1 VAREKDEGTLLGD
14 ATAGAGAPVRRRIGR
29 RLAFVCASAALLLG
43 ALAFVLLAPIERA
56 TLERVASEQIGLL
69 AEAVA
74 ATYQVGATSE
84 RRAGEAGRD
93 GHIGQLGAD
102 GQVREEREERARD
115 DDHAHRAAE
124 ILEQLRH
131 AESVAWIDVLDHRG
145 FVKQSTDP
153 AHVGRSRPV
162 PRRMRDASLVDDE
175 LVVSYA
181 MPFTN
186 TCTSCHDRKQ
196 DPVGVVQ
203 VAVSREVA
211 FGSLQRFHLFY
222 AGAVFLTFGV
232 LVGLIVLA
240 TNRMVARPAFRL
252 ARLMKRAEQ
261 GDFLVRAR
269 VEGDDELGALAM
281 AFNSMLR
288 AITTLKATEIE
299 RDAALKSAEA
309 ELTMKSQL
317 QDVAERLQQSN
328 AAMQRR
334 VQAQSLLMDAA
345 HRLGSTLDKG
355 ALVERLG
362 RLVADNLG
370 RPDFAVYLVKEAEDH
385 EPILEVAY
393 AAGLLDSDRVRA
405 TTFKVGEGVTGLVA
419 DTGAPVL
426 AADLREP
433 PPGVRPARSDPFP
446 QDGSLL
452 AVPMLHKG
460 RVVGVLAF
468 YAPAAR
474 AFDSD
479 DVALLQALGAQAA
492 MAVVNADLYQTT
504 LELSVT
510 DTLTGLMNRRALNR
524 ILDAELVR
532 AQRFKTPL
540 VVLMLDVDHFKQYN
554 DRMGHLLGDEALKAV
569 ATALQSSIRKVDA
582 VARFGGEEFCIVLP
596 RTDEPA
602 GLDVAE
608 KLLRAVRAIDVL
620 GADNQPLGRMSISV
634 GLAVYPDDMPPAID
648 GSPVEVI
655 LDTADKAAYEAK
667 RRGRDRVVTAAEVS
681 DRPRKPKLDEPA
693 ISGPVTN
700 PGEKPDKGPKL
711 MS

>member
-1 VAREKDEGTLLGD
+1 MAVTPPPTRDD
-14 ATAGAGAPVRRRIGR
+14 ATNDAGPEPGLHVRRRIGR
-29 RLAFVCASAALLLG
+29 RLAFVCGSAALALG
-43 ALAFVLLAPIERA
+43 VLAFLLLAPFERA
-56 TLERVASEQIGLL
+56 TVERVASDQIGLV
-69 AEAVA
+69 AEGVA
-74 ATYQVGATSE
+74 ATYQVAQRP
-84 RRAGEAGRD
+84 RRAA
-93 GHIGQLGAD
+93 AD
-102 GQVREEREERARD
+102 DPQQPDVEHND
-115 DDHAHRAAE
+115 DRNDDRNDVEHAHRAAE
-124 ILEQLRH
+124 ILDQLRH
-131 AESVAWIDVLDHRG
+131 AENIEWIDVMDHTG
-145 FVKQSTDP
+145 VVKQSTRP
-153 AHVGRSRPV
+153 GRVGQQHNV
-162 PRRMRDASLVDDE
+162 PRRMREASFTGDE

-186 TCTSCHDRKQ
+186 TCGQCHDVKQ

-211 FGSLQRFHLFY
+211 LTTLRRFHLLY
-222 AGAVFLTFGV
+222 AGAVFLAFAV
-232 LVGLIVLA
+232 LVLLIVAA
-240 TNRMVARPAFRL
+240 TNRMVAQPVFRL

-269 VEGDDELGALAM
+269 VEGDDELGVLSM

-288 AITTLKATEIE
+288 AITTLKATELE

-309 ELTMKSQL
+309 ELSMKSQL

-328 AAMQRR
+328 AALQRR

-385 EPILEVAY
+385 EPVLEVAH
-393 AAGLLDSDRVRA
+393 ASGVLDSAEVRA
-405 TTFKVGEGVTGLVA
+405 ARFKVGEGVTGLVA
-419 DTGAPVL
+419 DTGAPILV
-426 AADLREP
+426 ADLREP
-433 PPGVRPARSDPFP
+433 PPNVRNPRHEPFP
-446 QDGSLL
+446 KDGSLL
-452 AVPMLHKG
+452 VVPMLHKG
-460 RVVGVLAF
+460 RVVGVLTF
-468 YAPAAR
+468 YAQQAR

-479 DVALLQALGAQAA
+479 DTALLQALGAQAA

-532 AQRFKTPL
+532 AQRFGAPL

-569 ATALQSSIRKVDA
+569 AMALQTSIRKVDA

-596 RTDEPA
+596 RTDEAA

-608 KLLRAVRAIDVL
+608 KLLRAVRAIGVL

-634 GLAVYPDDMPPAID
+634 GLAVYPDDMPPAVD

-667 RRGRDRVVTAAEVS
+667 RRGRDRVITAGEVS
-681 DRPRKPKLDEPA
+681 GRPRRPKLDEPNLA
-693 ISGPVTN
+693 SPPTTD
-700 PGEKPDKGPKL
+700 PGKGDKGPKL
-711 MS
+711 LS